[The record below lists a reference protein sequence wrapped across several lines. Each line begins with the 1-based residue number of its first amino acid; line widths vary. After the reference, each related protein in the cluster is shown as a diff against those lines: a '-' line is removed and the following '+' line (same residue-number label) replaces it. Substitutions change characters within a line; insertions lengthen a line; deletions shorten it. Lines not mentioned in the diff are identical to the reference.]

1 MLLHMPFGYGDIGV
15 SGCLSIGSLGM
26 GGSGAGESVVK
37 ESVGY
42 RWTMIYSYYTFI
54 CTSIRTIKILKV
66 MLSR

>member
-26 GGSGAGESVVK
+26 GGSGAGGSVK

-42 RWTMIYSYYTFI
+42 RWTTIYSYYTFI